1 MTTKVSSS
9 GQLEIPAALRL
20 RDGILAGQEFDIEKV
35 RDGEYRLRAT
45 TAVPVR
51 QTRGPLAVLQDCPE
65 KAFFTPMEW
74 GTTAQLTPPSFE

>member
-1 MTTKVSSS
+1 MTTKVSSA

-35 RDGEYRLRAT
+35 RDGEYRLHAT
-45 TAVPVR
+45 TAVPSLR
-51 QTRGPLAVLQDCPE
+51 KRGPLAVLQACPE
-65 KAFFTPMEW
+65 KDFFTPMDW